1 MALFRINYMADCV
14 KDAMDLFLILP
25 QKKHVRS
32 EHSPELE
39 LGSFRKGYPVLLLLH
54 DEASSPRELM
64 SMTRLAKFA
73 DDRGVAIAL
82 PQGLLSWYTDYAVRD
97 RSDNTTGT
105 GNATIENAFT
115 EMCYEQYVLETL
127 RYLRWTFAL
136 SDDRTKTWI
145 GGIGMGGFG
154 ALKIAM
160 KHPELFS
167 AVFTLSGDVDLQQR
181 MDREPGRK
189 EQFDAVF
196 GGCRAEGENDL
207 PARCAEM
214 VARADAPRLLQ
225 LWSPEGIRGEM
236 NRSLAGR
243 LDSVYPGYTG
253 EELSASWSWD
263 TADEALNRA
272 IGWL

>member
-1 MALFRINYMADCV
+1 MALFRINYVADCV

-32 EHSPELE
+32 EHSPKLE
-39 LGSFRKGYPVLLLLH
+39 LGSFQKGYPVLLLLH

-73 DDRGVAIAL
+73 DDRGVAVAL

-115 EMCYEQYVLETL
+115 EMCYEQYVIETL

-136 SDDRTKTWI
+136 SDDRAKTWI

-167 AVFTLSGDVDLQQR
+167 AAFTLNGDVDLQQR

-196 GGCRAEGENDL
+196 GGCKAEGENDL

-214 VARADAPRLLQ
+214 AARADAPRLLQ

-236 NRSLAGR
+236 NRSLAKR
-243 LDSVYPGYTG
+243 LDGVYPGYSG
-253 EELSASWSWD
+253 EELSASWNWD
-263 TADEALNRA
+263 TEDEALNRA

>member
-1 MALFRINYMADCV
+1 MALFRINYVADCV

-207 PARCAEM
+207 PARCAETA
-214 VARADAPRLLQ
+214 ARADAPRLLQ

-243 LDSVYPGYTG
+243 LGEVYPGYTG
-253 EELSASWSWD
+253 EELSASWNWD